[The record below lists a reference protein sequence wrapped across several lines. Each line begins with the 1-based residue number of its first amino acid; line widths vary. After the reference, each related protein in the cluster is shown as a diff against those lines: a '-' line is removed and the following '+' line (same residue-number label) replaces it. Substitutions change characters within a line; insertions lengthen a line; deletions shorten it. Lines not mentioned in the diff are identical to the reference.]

1 MLLVLKKGL
10 KIKVFLIRSIS
21 FVDYAKDSTSA
32 MYNTVMRN
40 NVNAI
45 EFAFDVKAFGKDK
58 KSTVIDVTD
67 FINADNDIVSFDTRY
82 KKGLE

>member
-1 MLLVLKKGL
+1 
-10 KIKVFLIRSIS
+10 
-21 FVDYAKDSTSA
+21 
-32 MYNTVMRN
+32 MRN

-58 KSTVIDVTD
+58 KSTGIEVTE

-82 KKGLE
+82 KK